1 MSQGAASAAVVSVG
15 NELLFG
21 ETLDTNA
28 AWLGRKLATLGISV
42 VRGYTVGDVAEDV
55 GWAVRDAI
63 KVADLVLVTG
73 GLGPTPDDLT
83 KVAVA
88 DVLGRDLVVDDR
100 VRESLQE
107 RYREQGMEDVP
118 PAAYD
123 QAYVL
128 AGSDPLHNAEGT
140 APGIFLRSDET
151 MIVLLPGVPREL
163 ENIVSGS
170 LLPHLERLQRNTSDR
185 VWHHVIHTTGIA
197 ESRLTALVEERLADI
212 PDEERLG
219 VRLAYL
225 PDLRG
230 VDLRFTAAGPS
241 RDDAF
246 ARISPLMQSIEDV
259 VKPYR
264 FESDSGDLAEAVN
277 QILREHGM
285 TIATAESCT
294 GGLIAKQLTGLE
306 GASDVFS
313 GGIVAYSNESKI
325 DLLGVSS
332 ADLAEHGA
340 VSETVAT
347 QLALGVADLMNSD
360 IGIGVTGVAGPS
372 GGTEEK
378 PVGTVWIATSLGDEV
393 AATMC
398 RYSGGR
404 AAVRAKA
411 GQAALA
417 AVYRRLVDATA

>member
-63 KVADLVLVTG
+63 QVADLVLVTG

-83 KVAVA
+83 KAAVA
-88 DVLGRDLVVDDR
+88 NVLGKDLVVDER
-100 VRESLQE
+100 VRESLQA
-107 RYREQGMEDVP
+107 RYREQGMDGVP
-118 PAAYD
+118 TAAHG

-128 AGSDPLHNAEGT
+128 AGSESLHNAEGT
-140 APGIFLRSDET
+140 APGILLHSDEAT
-151 MIVLLPGVPREL
+151 VVLLPGVPREL
-163 ENIVSGS
+163 KNIVGSS
-170 LLPHLERLQRNTSDR
+170 LLPHLERLQRGASDR

-197 ESRLTALVEERLADI
+197 ESRLTALVEERLADV
-212 PDEERLG
+212 PDEERIG
-219 VRLAYL
+219 IGLAYL
-225 PDLRG
+225 PDLLG
-230 VDLRFTAAGPS
+230 VDLRFTASAIS
-241 RDDAF
+241 RDEALVRM
-246 ARISPLMQSIEDV
+246 APLVQSIEDV
-259 VKPYR
+259 VEPYR
-264 FESDSGDLAEAVN
+264 FESESGDLAEAVS
-277 QILREHGM
+277 QILRERRM

-294 GGLIAKQLTGLE
+294 GGLIAKQLTGVE
-306 GASDVFS
+306 GASDVFA
-313 GGIVAYSNESKI
+313 GGIVAYSNEAKVA
-325 DLLGVSS
+325 LLGVGTV
-332 ADLAEHGA
+332 DIAEHGA
-340 VSETVAT
+340 VSETVAN
-347 QLALGVADLMNSD
+347 QLALGVADLLNSD
-360 IGIGVTGVAGPS
+360 IGVGVTGVAGPS

-378 PVGTVWIATSLGDEV
+378 PVGTVWIATSFGGEV
-393 AATMC
+393 AARIC

-404 AAVRAKA
+404 EAVRAKA

>member
-1 MSQGAASAAVVSVG
+1 
-15 NELLFG
+15 
-21 ETLDTNA
+21 
-28 AWLGRKLATLGISV
+28 
-42 VRGYTVGDVAEDV
+42 
-55 GWAVRDAI
+55 
-63 KVADLVLVTG
+63 
-73 GLGPTPDDLT
+73 
-83 KVAVA
+83 
-88 DVLGRDLVVDDR
+88 
-100 VRESLQE
+100 
-107 RYREQGMEDVP
+107 
-118 PAAYD
+118 
-123 QAYVL
+123 
-128 AGSDPLHNAEGT
+128 
-140 APGIFLRSDET
+140 
-151 MIVLLPGVPREL
+151 
-163 ENIVSGS
+163 
-170 LLPHLERLQRNTSDR
+170 
-185 VWHHVIHTTGIA
+185 
-197 ESRLTALVEERLADI
+197 
-212 PDEERLG
+212 
-219 VRLAYL
+219 
-225 PDLRG
+225 
-230 VDLRFTAAGPS
+230 
-241 RDDAF
+241 
-246 ARISPLMQSIEDV
+246 MQSIEDV

-285 TIATAESCT
+285 TIAIAESCT
-294 GGLIAKQLTGLE
+294 GGLIAKQVTGIE

>member
-1 MSQGAASAAVVSVG
+1 MSKGAASAAVVSVG

-42 VRGYTVGDVAEDV
+42 VRGYTVGDVAEDI

-63 KVADLVLVTG
+63 QVADLVLVTG

-88 DVLGRDLVVDDR
+88 NVLGRDLVVDDR
-100 VRESLQE
+100 VRESLQA
-107 RYREQGMEDVP
+107 RYREQGMDDVP

-123 QAYVL
+123 QAYVPADSESL
-128 AGSDPLHNAEGT
+128 QNAEGT
-140 APGIFLRSDET
+140 APGIFLSCDEAT
-151 MIVLLPGVPREL
+151 IVLLPGVPREL
-163 ENIVSGS
+163 EDIVSGS
-170 LLPHLERLQRNTSDR
+170 LLPHLERLQRDSSDR
-185 VWHHVIHTTGIA
+185 VWHHVIHTTGVA
-197 ESRLTALVEERLADI
+197 ESRLTALVEERLADV
-212 PDEERLG
+212 PDAERLG
-219 VRLAYL
+219 VGLAYL
-225 PDLRG
+225 PDLCG
-230 VDLRFTAAGPS
+230 VDLRFTASGLS
-241 RDDAF
+241 RDEAF
-246 ARISPLMQSIEDV
+246 ARMAPLVQSIEGV

-264 FESDSGDLAEAVN
+264 FESDSGDLAEAVS
-277 QILREHGM
+277 QILRERGM

-294 GGLIAKQLTGLE
+294 GGLIAKKVTGVE
-306 GASDVFS
+306 GASDVFA
-313 GGIVAYSNESKI
+313 GGIVAYSNEAKI
-325 DLLGVSS
+325 ALLGVS
-332 ADLAEHGA
+332 AIDLAEHGA

-347 QLALGVADLMNSD
+347 QLALGVSDLLNSD
-360 IGIGVTGVAGPS
+360 VGIGVTGVAGPS
-372 GGTEEK
+372 GGTEDK

-393 AATMC
+393 AATIC

-404 AAVRAKA
+404 DAVRAKA